1 MQRREQVAHENT
13 DGAELPEIILMEVTY
28 LRWHR
33 PGEVSRHPIRAEKDP
48 VLATP
53 SASNLHVDQLL
64 TEKLASLM
72 KVLFPHDWVGD
83 ALYLEIATRAMSL
96 TEIAQV
102 TNDSCSRLESILGI
116 CLLSAPAP
124 ALLEALQR
132 IDGEPVFK
140 ALLAAAIRHFYD
152 DPRIW
157 GGCGY
162 EGVHGCRGVQQRIGI
177 DDAAWLPNVAVEE
190 TK

>member
-1 MQRREQVAHENT
+1 
-13 DGAELPEIILMEVTY
+13 MEVTY

-33 PGEVSRHPIRAEKDP
+33 PGEVSRYPIRAEKDP
-48 VLATP
+48 RLATP
-53 SASNLHVDQLL
+53 SVSNLHVDQLL
-64 TEKLASLM
+64 TEKLALLM
-72 KVLFPHDWVGD
+72 KILFPHDWVED

-102 TNDSCSRLESILGI
+102 ANDSCSRLESILGV
-116 CLLSAPAP
+116 CLMSAPAP
-124 ALLEALQR
+124 ALLEALQK

-177 DDAAWLPNVAVEE
+177 DDAAWLSNVAVEE